1 MSVYISVYRFRG
13 SVLFH
18 THKICP
24 GQESKGDEEHSV
36 GPNPS
41 VDTHTA
47 WRYVGQGAE
56 RCGQSWETLVCRWIE
71 DKGELHTSPAACR
84 RRCYLPSPGLAGMET
99 NAVGNSFLP
108 CTNLRGCP

>member
-1 MSVYISVYRFRG
+1 M
-13 SVLFH
+13 
-18 THKICP
+18 
-24 GQESKGDEEHSV
+24 

-84 RRCYLPSPGLAGMET
+84 KGATYRPQAWLEWRPTRWGTLFCLAQT
-99 NAVGNSFLP
+99 
-108 CTNLRGCP
+108 